1 MLSHTEEVGRSD
13 VPLCRAASWKRGVHG
28 KFRETRNREA
38 HSTLLGCWL
47 FYLLAFHLLANID
60 LDRAIFH
67 TVQARFWQQ
76 PNLLLYTYLGPGVHH
91 ALQWLQLPPAVEPAL
106 VRII

>member
-1 MLSHTEEVGRSD
+1 MH
-13 VPLCRAASWKRGVHG
+13 A

-38 HSTLLGCWL
+38 HWTLLGCWL
-47 FYLLAFHLLANID
+47 FYLLGFHLLANID

-91 ALQWLQLPPAVEPAL
+91 ALQLLQLPPAVEPAL
-106 VRII
+106 VRTSR